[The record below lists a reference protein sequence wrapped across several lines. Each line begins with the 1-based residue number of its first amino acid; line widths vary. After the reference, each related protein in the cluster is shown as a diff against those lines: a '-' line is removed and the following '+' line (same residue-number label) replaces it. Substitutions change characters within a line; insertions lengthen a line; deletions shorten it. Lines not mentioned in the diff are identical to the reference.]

1 MDQEIKIALNKHEEH
16 LKDCDEH
23 FIQIDKKLKE
33 HDNHFERIEAKLK
46 EHDDH
51 FERIEAKLKEHDDH
65 FERIEAKLKEHD
77 ERFER
82 IEAKLKEHD
91 ERFER
96 IEEMIR
102 GLQRSMLI
110 IEDAVTNKIPALFDG
125 YAMHQEKQEQL
136 EERVNNLENFSETNS
151 IRISALETITSE
163 DSKQL
168 AQLLS

>member
-23 FIQIDKKLKE
+23 FIQIDK
-33 HDNHFERIEAKLK
+33 
-46 EHDDH
+46 
-51 FERIEAKLKEHDDH
+51 KLKEHDDH

-102 GLQRSMLI
+102 DLQRTMLI

-163 DSKQL
+163 NSKQL